1 MLNKSLILPLLAT
14 FALQGCLSVGPD
26 FKTPDVGAPA
36 SYLPQGEIAPSE
48 ARYAAGLP
56 SGAWWTAFRS
66 SALNSSIEKA
76 LTNSPTIAEAE
87 ARLRSVAVSYR
98 AVRGENLPNV
108 DMTGSRGRE
117 RINFASFGFPEAPPL
132 EVDRY
137 SVGGTIRYD
146 LDIFGGRRRNDEAAQ
161 ANLNAESNRAAAAR
175 LSLAGNV
182 VLQALEIASLQ
193 SQIKAAQEVIAADN
207 ETLSLAEKAVKLGSQ
222 PDVSTLVPGAQLAQD
237 EAALPPLKRRLSEA
251 RNAFAAL
258 LGEAPGKAVI
268 PNFTLADFQAPT
280 DVPLVLPSELVR
292 RRPDIVAA
300 EQSLHASVAL
310 IGVREADL
318 YPKIALTGN
327 ITNLSDAFRD
337 TFNYAASGWRY
348 GADLSAPIFH
358 GGALRARVGVAKAD
372 AEAAAAR
379 YNQTVLRAF
388 VEVADAMSA
397 LTYDTETLT
406 AQRRALAVAQSNFDA
421 RKRLFELG
429 RGEILDT
436 LDALRQANIARRA
449 TAAADGERLKS
460 LAKLYAAT
468 ATIDA
473 GTGSKKPTT

>member
-1 MLNKSLILPLLAT
+1 MLNKSLLLPLLA
-14 FALQGCLSVGPD
+14 AAAVQGCISVGPNY
-26 FKTPDVGAPA
+26 KTPDIGAPA
-36 SYLPQGEIAPSE
+36 AYQPEGEVVPPE

-56 SGAWWTAFRS
+56 SGAWWTAFHS
-66 SALNSSIEKA
+66 SALDSSIEKA
-76 LTNSPTIAEAE
+76 LANSPTIAEAD
-87 ARLRSVAVSYR
+87 ARLRSVAASYR
-98 AVRGENLPNV
+98 AVRGGNLPTIDLNS
-108 DMTGSRGRE
+108 SRGRE
-117 RINFASFGFPEAPPL
+117 RINFAAFGFPEAPPL
-132 EVDRY
+132 GIDRY
-137 SVGGTIRYD
+137 VIGGTVKYD

-161 ANLNAESNRAAAAR
+161 ANLDAETSRAAAAR

-193 SQIKAAQEVIAADN
+193 SQIKAAQEVIDADN
-207 ETLSLAEKAVKLGSQ
+207 ETVSLAEKAVKLGAQ
-222 PDVSTLVPGAQLAQD
+222 PEVSTLVPGAQLAQD
-237 EAALPPLKRRLSEA
+237 EAALPPLKRRLSQA

-268 PNFTLADFQAPT
+268 PNFTLADFQAPS
-280 DVPLVLPSELVR
+280 DVPVAVPSELVR

-310 IGVREADL
+310 IGVRQADL
-318 YPKIALTGN
+318 YPKIALTGS
-327 ITNLSDAFRD
+327 ITNMADTFRDAF
-337 TFNYAASGWRY
+337 NYEASGWRY
-348 GADLSAPIFH
+348 GLDLTTPIFH

-372 AEAAAAR
+372 AQAAAAR

-406 AQRRALAVAQSNFDA
+406 AQRRALEVAQSNLNA

-436 LDALRQANIARRA
+436 LDAQRQANIARRA
-449 TAAADGERLKS
+449 AAAADGERLKS
-460 LAKLYAAT
+460 LATLYAAT

-473 GTGSKKPTT
+473 APKK

>member
-1 MLNKSLILPLLAT
+1 MLNKSLLLPLLA
-14 FALQGCLSVGPD
+14 AAAVQGCISVGPNY
-26 FKTPDVGAPA
+26 KTPEISAPA
-36 SYLPQGEIAPSE
+36 AYQPEGETIPPE

-56 SGAWWTAFRS
+56 SGAWWTAFHS
-66 SALNSSIEKA
+66 SALNSSIDKA
-76 LTNSPTIAEAE
+76 LANSPTIAEAD
-87 ARLRSVAVSYR
+87 ARLRSVAASYR
-98 AVRGENLPNV
+98 AVRGENFPAIDLNS
-108 DMTGSRGRE
+108 SRGRE
-117 RINFASFGFPEAPPL
+117 RINFAAFGFPEAPPL
-132 EVDRY
+132 GIDRY
-137 SVGGTIRYD
+137 VIGGTVKYD

-161 ANLNAESNRAAAAR
+161 ANLDAETSRAAAAR

-193 SQIKAAQEVIAADN
+193 SQIKAAQEVIDADN
-207 ETLSLAEKAVKLGSQ
+207 ETVSLAEKAVKLGAQ
-222 PDVSTLVPGAQLAQD
+222 PEVSTLVPGAQLAQD
-237 EAALPPLKRRLSEA
+237 EAALPPLKRRLSQA

-268 PNFTLADFQAPT
+268 PNFTLADFQAPS
-280 DVPLVLPSELVR
+280 DVPVAVPSELVR

-310 IGVREADL
+310 IGVRQADL
-318 YPKIALTGN
+318 YPKIALTGS
-327 ITNLSDAFRD
+327 ITNMADTFRDAF
-337 TFNYAASGWRY
+337 NYEASGWRY
-348 GADLSAPIFH
+348 GLDLTTPIFH

-372 AEAAAAR
+372 AQAAAAR

-406 AQRRALAVAQSNFDA
+406 AQRRALEVAQSNLNA

-436 LDALRQANIARRA
+436 LDAQRQANIARRA
-449 TAAADGERLKS
+449 AAAADGERLKS
-460 LAKLYAAT
+460 LATLYAAT

-473 GTGSKKPTT
+473 APKK

>member
-1 MLNKSLILPLLAT
+1 MLNKSLILPLLA
-14 FALQGCLSVGPD
+14 AAAVQGCISVGPNY
-26 FKTPDVGAPA
+26 KTPDVGAPA
-36 SYLPQGEIAPSE
+36 AYQPEGEIAPPE

-66 SALNSSIEKA
+66 SALDASVEKA
-76 LTNSPTIAEAE
+76 MANSPTVAEAD
-87 ARLRSVAVSYR
+87 ARLRSVAATYR
-98 AVRGENLPNV
+98 AVRGDNLPAV
-108 DMTGSRGRE
+108 DLTGSRGRE
-117 RINFASFGFPEAPPL
+117 RINFAAFGFPEAPPL
-132 EVDRY
+132 GLERY
-137 SVGGTIRYD
+137 SVGGTVKYD

-161 ANLNAESNRAAAAR
+161 ANLDAESNRAAAAR

-193 SQIKAAQEVIAADN
+193 SQIKAAQEVITADN
-207 ETLSLAEKAVKLGSQ
+207 ETFSLAEKAVKLGAQ

-268 PNFTLADFQAPT
+268 PNFTLADFEAPT
-280 DVPLVLPSELVR
+280 EVPVALPSELLR

-300 EQSLHASVAL
+300 EQSLHASVAM

-318 YPKIALTGN
+318 YPKISLTGS
-327 ITNLSDAFRD
+327 ITNMADTFRDAF
-337 TFNYAASGWRY
+337 NYEASGWRY
-348 GADLSAPIFH
+348 GADLTAPIFH

-397 LTYDTETLT
+397 LTYDTETLA
-406 AQRRALAVAQSNFDA
+406 AQRRALEVAQSNLNA

-436 LDALRQANIARRA
+436 LDAQRQANIARRA

-460 LAKLYAAT
+460 LATLYAAT
-468 ATIDA
+468 ATIDVA
-473 GTGSKKPTT
+473 DKTKK